1 MHLVLFQ
8 MMESEIYLN
17 QIKMEKS
24 MKEINVAVTG
34 GAGQIAYSLL
44 PRLVSGE
51 TFGPDIKV
59 NLRLIEIPQVVDKLQ
74 GTIMELIDCGF
85 DQTGELTATSDIREG
100 VKDADW
106 VLLVGSIPRGIVIDG
121 KKIEERSDL
130 LKINGGIF
138 TDQGAAIGQVA
149 KPDAKILVVG
159 NPANTNALI
168 GMNSAKNPSQQWF
181 AMTAL
186 DANRAKAQLAE
197 KAGTSI
203 SSVKNMI
210 IWGNHSPT
218 MYPDPY
224 NATINGV
231 SAAETINDDQW
242 LAEEYLPLVQQRGK
256 AVIDARGA
264 SSAAS
269 AANAAI
275 DTVKAVMNPTPD
287 GDCFSAA
294 IASDG
299 SYGVPQGLIFG
310 FPLRTSANGEVE
322 IIQGIELNEFAQS
335 KIAITTQELESEREA
350 VADLID

>member
-1 MHLVLFQ
+1 
-8 MMESEIYLN
+8 
-17 QIKMEKS
+17 

-51 TFGPDIKV
+51 TFGPDTKV

-85 DQTGELTATSDIREG
+85 DQTGDLTATSDIKEG

-138 TDQGAAIGQVA
+138 TDQGSAIGELA
-149 KPDAKILVVG
+149 KSDAKILVVG

-168 GMNSAKNPSQQWF
+168 GMNKANNNSQQWF

-197 KAGTSI
+197 KANVEI
-203 SSVKNMI
+203 SSVKNMV

-224 NATINGV
+224 NATIDGQ
-231 SAAETINDDQW
+231 SAAEVINDRSWIED
-242 LAEEYLPLVQQRGK
+242 EYLPLVQQRGK

-275 DTVKAVMNPTPD
+275 DTVKSVINPTND
-287 GDCFSAA
+287 EDCFSAA
-294 IASDG
+294 VVSDG
-299 SYGVPQGLIFG
+299 SYGVPEGLIFG
-310 FPLRTSANGEVE
+310 FPLRTAEDGKVE
-322 IIQGIELNEFAQS
+322 IIQGIELNEFAQT
-335 KIAITTQELESEREA
+335 KIKVTTDELESEREA
-350 VADLID
+350 VADLIS

>member
-1 MHLVLFQ
+1 
-8 MMESEIYLN
+8 
-17 QIKMEKS
+17 

-51 TFGPDIKV
+51 TFGSDTKV

-85 DQTGELTATSDIREG
+85 EQTGKLIATSDIKEG

-138 TDQGAAIGQVA
+138 TDQGAAIGELA
-149 KPDAKILVVG
+149 KSDAKVLVVG

-168 GMNSAKNPSQQWF
+168 GINKANNSSQQWF

-197 KAGTSI
+197 KAGVEI
-203 SSVKNMI
+203 SSLKNMV

-224 NATINGV
+224 NATIDGQ
-231 SAAETINDDQW
+231 SAAEVINDSRW
-242 LAEEYLPLVQQRGK
+242 LEDDYLPLVQQRGK

-275 DTVKAVMNPTPD
+275 DTVKSVINPTEE

-294 IASDG
+294 VVSDG
-299 SYGVPQGLIFG
+299 SYGVPEGLIFG
-310 FPLRTSANGEVE
+310 FPLQTTKEGKVE
-322 IIQGIELNEFAQS
+322 IIQGIELNDFAKA
-335 KIAITTQELESEREA
+335 KIKITT
-350 VADLID
+350 

>member
-1 MHLVLFQ
+1 
-8 MMESEIYLN
+8 
-17 QIKMEKS
+17 

-51 TFGPDIKV
+51 TFGVDIKV
-59 NLRLIEIPQVVDKLQ
+59 NLRLIEIPQVVDKLE
-74 GTIMELIDCGF
+74 GIIMELIDCGLE
-85 DQTGELTATSDIREG
+85 QTGSLLATADIKEG
-100 VKDADW
+100 VKDAHW
-106 VLLVGSIPRGIVIDG
+106 VLLVGSIPRGIVVDG

-138 TDQGAAIGQVA
+138 TDQGEAIGKLAQ
-149 KPDAKILVVG
+149 KDAKILVVG

-168 GMNSAKNPSQQWF
+168 GRTKSENPTQSWF

-197 KAGTSI
+197 KAGAEI
-203 SSVKNMI
+203 SSVTNMTV
-210 IWGNHSPT
+210 WGNHSPT

-224 NATINGV
+224 NAQIDGV
-231 SAAETINDDQW
+231 SAVEVISDLDWVENK
-242 LAEEYLPLVQQRGK
+242 YLPLVQQRGK

-275 DTVKAVMNPTPD
+275 DTVKAVDNQTKE
-287 GDCFSAA
+287 GDWFSAA
-294 IASDG
+294 VPSDG
-299 SYGVPQGLIFG
+299 SYGIPEDLIFG
-310 FPLRTSANGEVE
+310 FPLTSNGQGKVD
-322 IIQGIELNEFAQS
+322 IVQGIELNDFAQT
-335 KIAITTQELESEREA
+335 KIKITTDELLSEKEA
-350 VADLID
+350 VKDLLG

>member
-1 MHLVLFQ
+1 
-8 MMESEIYLN
+8 
-17 QIKMEKS
+17 

-51 TFGPDIKV
+51 TFGVDTKV
-59 NLRLIEIPQVVDKLQ
+59 NLRLIEIPQVVDKLE

-85 DQTGELTATSDIREG
+85 EQTGSLLATADIKEG
-100 VKDADW
+100 VKDAHW
-106 VLLVGSIPRGIVIDG
+106 VLLVGSIPRGIVVDG

-138 TDQGAAIGQVA
+138 TDQGEAIGKLAQE
-149 KPDAKILVVG
+149 DAKILVVG

-168 GMNSAKNPSQQWF
+168 GRTKSETPAQSWF

-197 KAGTSI
+197 KAGAEI
-203 SSVKNMI
+203 SSVTNMTV
-210 IWGNHSPT
+210 WGNHSPT

-224 NATINGV
+224 NAQIDGV
-231 SAAETINDDQW
+231 SAVEVINDLDW
-242 LAEEYLPLVQQRGK
+242 VENKYLPLVQQRGK

-275 DTVKAVMNPTPD
+275 DTVKAVDNKTEE
-287 GDCFSAA
+287 GDWFSAA
-294 IASDG
+294 VPSDG
-299 SYGVPQGLIFG
+299 SYGIPEDLIFG
-310 FPLRTSANGEVE
+310 FPLTSNG
-322 IIQGIELNEFAQS
+322 QGKVDIVQGVELNDFAQA
-335 KIAITTQELESEREA
+335 KIKITTDELLSEKEA
-350 VADLID
+350 VKDLLD

>member
-1 MHLVLFQ
+1 
-8 MMESEIYLN
+8 
-17 QIKMEKS
+17 

-51 TFGPDIKV
+51 TFGVDTKV
-59 NLRLIEIPQVVDKLQ
+59 NLRLIEIPQVVDKLE

-85 DQTGELTATSDIREG
+85 EQTGSLLATADIKEG
-100 VKDADW
+100 VKDAHW
-106 VLLVGSIPRGIVIDG
+106 VLLVGSIPRGIVVDG

-138 TDQGAAIGQVA
+138 TDQGEAIGKLAQE
-149 KPDAKILVVG
+149 DAKILVVG

-168 GMNSAKNPSQQWF
+168 GRTKSENPAQSWF

-197 KAGTSI
+197 KAGAEI
-203 SSVKNMI
+203 SSVTNMTV
-210 IWGNHSPT
+210 WGNHSPT

-224 NATINGV
+224 NAQIDGV
-231 SAAETINDDQW
+231 SAVQVINDLDW
-242 LAEEYLPLVQQRGK
+242 VENEYLPLVQQRGK

-275 DTVKAVMNPTPD
+275 DTVKAVDKQTKE
-287 GDCFSAA
+287 GDWFSAA
-294 IASDG
+294 VPSDG
-299 SYGVPQGLIFG
+299 SYGIPEDLIFG
-310 FPLRTSANGEVE
+310 FPLTSNGQGKVD
-322 IIQGIELNEFAQS
+322 IVQGIELNDFAQA
-335 KIAITTQELESEREA
+335 KIKITTDELLSEKEA
-350 VADLID
+350 VKDLLD

>member
-1 MHLVLFQ
+1 
-8 MMESEIYLN
+8 
-17 QIKMEKS
+17 

-51 TFGPDIKV
+51 TFGSDTKV

-85 DQTGELTATSDIREG
+85 EQTGELTATSDIREG

-138 TDQGAAIGQVA
+138 TDQGSAIGELS

-168 GMNSAKNPSQQWF
+168 GMNSANNDGQQWF

-197 KAGTSI
+197 KAKVEI
-203 SSVKNMI
+203 SSLKNMI

-224 NATINGV
+224 NATIDGN
-231 SAAETINDDQW
+231 SAAEVINDTNW
-242 LAEEYLPLVQQRGK
+242 LEDDYLPLVQQRGK

-275 DTVKAVMNPTPD
+275 DTVKSVINPTQE

-294 IASDG
+294 VVSDG
-299 SYGVPQGLIFG
+299 SYGVPEGLIFG
-310 FPLRTSANGEVE
+310 FPLRTNPAGEVE
-322 IIQGIELNEFAQS
+322 IVQGIEINDFAKS
-335 KIAITTQELESEREA
+335 KIQITTEELESERKA
-350 VADLID
+350 VADLIS

>member
-1 MHLVLFQ
+1 
-8 MMESEIYLN
+8 
-17 QIKMEKS
+17 

-44 PRLVSGE
+44 PRLISGE

-74 GTIMELIDCGF
+74 GTIMELMDCGF
-85 DQTGELTATSDIREG
+85 DQTGDLVATSDIREG

-138 TDQGAAIGQVA
+138 TDQGQAIGELA
-149 KPDAKILVVG
+149 KSDAKILVVG

-168 GMNSAKNPSQQWF
+168 GMNSANNPNQQWF

-197 KAGTSI
+197 KAGVEI
-203 SSVKNMI
+203 SSLKNMI

-218 MYPDPY
+218 MYPDPH
-224 NATINGV
+224 NATINGK
-231 SAAETINDDQW
+231 SAAEVIDDEEW
-242 LAEEYLPLVQQRGK
+242 LEENYLPLVQQRGK

-275 DTVKAVMNPTPD
+275 DTVKSVENSTNE

-294 IASDG
+294 VVSDG
-299 SYGVPQGLIFG
+299 SYGVPEGLIFG
-310 FPLRTSANGEVE
+310 FPLRTTESGKVE
-322 IIQGIELNEFAQS
+322 IMQGVELNDFAKS
-335 KIAITTQELESEREA
+335 KIKITTEELVSEREA
-350 VADLID
+350 VSDLIG

>member
-1 MHLVLFQ
+1 
-8 MMESEIYLN
+8 
-17 QIKMEKS
+17 

-51 TFGPDIKV
+51 TFGSDTKV

-85 DQTGELTATSDIREG
+85 EQTGELTATSDIREG

-138 TDQGAAIGQVA
+138 TDQGAAIGDLS

-168 GMNSAKNPSQQWF
+168 GMNSANNAGQQWF

-197 KAGTSI
+197 KAKVEI
-203 SSVKNMI
+203 SSLKNMI

-224 NATINGV
+224 NATIDGT
-231 SAAETINDDQW
+231 SAAEVINDINW
-242 LAEEYLPLVQQRGK
+242 LEDDYLPLVQQRGK

-275 DTVKAVMNPTPD
+275 DTVKSVINPTQE

-294 IASDG
+294 VVSDG
-299 SYGVPQGLIFG
+299 SYGVPEGLIFG
-310 FPLRTSANGEVE
+310 FPLRTNQSGEVE
-322 IIQGIELNEFAQS
+322 IVQDIEINDFAKS
-335 KIAITTQELESEREA
+335 KIQITTEELESEREA
-350 VADLID
+350 VADLIS

>member
-1 MHLVLFQ
+1 
-8 MMESEIYLN
+8 
-17 QIKMEKS
+17 

-51 TFGPDIKV
+51 TFGSDTKV

-85 DQTGELTATSDIREG
+85 EQTGELTATSDIKEG

-138 TDQGAAIGQVA
+138 TDQGAAIGDLS

-168 GMNSAKNPSQQWF
+168 GMNSANNAGQQWF

-197 KAGTSI
+197 KAKVEI
-203 SSVKNMI
+203 SSLKNMI

-224 NATINGV
+224 NATIDGT
-231 SAAETINDDQW
+231 SAAEVINDINW
-242 LAEEYLPLVQQRGK
+242 LEDDYLPLVQQRGK

-275 DTVKAVMNPTPD
+275 DTVKSVINPTQE

-294 IASDG
+294 VVSDG
-299 SYGVPQGLIFG
+299 SYGVPEGLIFG
-310 FPLRTSANGEVE
+310 FPLRTNQSGEVE
-322 IIQGIELNEFAQS
+322 IVQGIEINDFAKS
-335 KIAITTQELESEREA
+335 KIQITTEELESEREA
-350 VADLID
+350 VADLIS

>member
-1 MHLVLFQ
+1 
-8 MMESEIYLN
+8 
-17 QIKMEKS
+17 

-51 TFGPDIKV
+51 TFGVDTKV
-59 NLRLIEIPQVVDKLQ
+59 NLRLIEIPQVVDKLE

-85 DQTGELTATSDIREG
+85 EQTGSLLATADIKEG
-100 VKDADW
+100 VKDAHW
-106 VLLVGSIPRGIVIDG
+106 VLLVGSIPRGIVVDG

-138 TDQGAAIGQVA
+138 TDQGEAIGKLAQE
-149 KPDAKILVVG
+149 DAKILVVG

-168 GMNSAKNPSQQWF
+168 GRTKSENPTQSWF

-197 KAGTSI
+197 KAGAEI
-203 SSVKNMI
+203 SSVTNMTV
-210 IWGNHSPT
+210 WGNHSPT

-224 NATINGV
+224 NAQIDGV
-231 SAAETINDDQW
+231 SAVEVINDLDW
-242 LAEEYLPLVQQRGK
+242 VENEYLPLVQQRGK

-275 DTVKAVMNPTPD
+275 DTVKAVDNKTEE
-287 GDCFSAA
+287 GDWFSAA
-294 IASDG
+294 VPSDG
-299 SYGVPQGLIFG
+299 SYGIPEDLIFG
-310 FPLRTSANGEVE
+310 FPLTSNGQGKVD
-322 IIQGIELNEFAQS
+322 IVQGIELNDFAQA
-335 KIAITTQELESEREA
+335 KIKITTDELLSEKEA
-350 VADLID
+350 VKDLLD

>member
-1 MHLVLFQ
+1 
-8 MMESEIYLN
+8 
-17 QIKMEKS
+17 

-51 TFGPDIKV
+51 TFGPDTKV

-85 DQTGELTATSDIREG
+85 DQTGDLTATSDIKEG

-138 TDQGAAIGQVA
+138 TDQGSAIGELA
-149 KPDAKILVVG
+149 KSDARILVVG

-168 GMNSAKNPSQQWF
+168 GMNKANNPSQQWF

-197 KAGTSI
+197 KANVEI
-203 SSVKNMI
+203 SSVKNMV

-224 NATINGV
+224 NATIDGQ
-231 SAAETINDDQW
+231 SAAEVINDSTWIED
-242 LAEEYLPLVQQRGK
+242 EYLPLVQQRGK

-275 DTVKAVMNPTPD
+275 DTVKSVMNPTND

-294 IASDG
+294 IVSDG
-299 SYGVPQGLIFG
+299 SYGVPEGLIFG
-310 FPLRTSANGEVE
+310 FPLRTTEEGKVE
-322 IIQGIELNEFAQS
+322 IIQGIELNEFAQT
-335 KIAITTQELESEREA
+335 KIKVTTDELESEREA
-350 VADLID
+350 VADLIR

>member
-1 MHLVLFQ
+1 
-8 MMESEIYLN
+8 
-17 QIKMEKS
+17 

-51 TFGPDIKV
+51 TFGVDTKV
-59 NLRLIEIPQVVDKLQ
+59 NLRLIEIPQVVDKLE

-85 DQTGELTATSDIREG
+85 EQTGSLLATADIKEG
-100 VKDADW
+100 VKDAHW
-106 VLLVGSIPRGIVIDG
+106 VLLVGSIPRGIVVDG

-138 TDQGAAIGQVA
+138 TDQGEAIGKLAQE
-149 KPDAKILVVG
+149 DAKILVVG

-168 GMNSAKNPSQQWF
+168 GRTKSENPAQSWF

-197 KAGTSI
+197 KAGAEI
-203 SSVKNMI
+203 SSVTNMTV
-210 IWGNHSPT
+210 WGNHSPT

-224 NATINGV
+224 NAQIDGV
-231 SAAETINDDQW
+231 SAVEVINDLDW
-242 LAEEYLPLVQQRGK
+242 VENEYLPLVQQRGK

-275 DTVKAVMNPTPD
+275 DTVKAVDNQTEE
-287 GDCFSAA
+287 GDWFSAA
-294 IASDG
+294 VPSDG
-299 SYGVPQGLIFG
+299 SYGIPEDLIFG
-310 FPLRTSANGEVE
+310 FPLTSNGQGKIDIV
-322 IIQGIELNEFAQS
+322 QGIELNDFAQA
-335 KIAITTQELESEREA
+335 KIKITTDELLSEKEA
-350 VADLID
+350 VKDLLD